1 MGVILSDFVIE
12 GHTCHFTW
20 VICWGTDTTN
30 IDQTHIMFFPFL
42 FSCFIEY
49 SFRGD
54 PGSYKSSKSVNAL
67 GAFRYVYVAFS
78 LKIKFSVVSVPLL
91 FFLLAQ

>member
-30 IDQTHIMFFPFL
+30 IDQTHIMFFLLL
-42 FSCFIEY
+42 FSCFIVY

-67 GAFRYVYVAFS
+67 GAFRDVYVAFS

-91 FFLLAQ
+91 FFS